1 MITRKSKRRVTI
13 CLPEDLEKKLR
24 LYQAKILLEEPR
36 SASLSSIISKLLYDS
51 LEQYPRTYYE
61 KFH

>member
-1 MITRKSKRRVTI
+1 
-13 CLPEDLEKKLR
+13 LPEDLEKKLR